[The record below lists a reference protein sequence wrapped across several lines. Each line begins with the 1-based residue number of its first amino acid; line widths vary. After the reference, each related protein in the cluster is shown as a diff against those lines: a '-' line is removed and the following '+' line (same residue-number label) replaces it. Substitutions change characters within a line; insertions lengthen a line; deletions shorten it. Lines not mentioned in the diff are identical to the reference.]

1 MTDVI
6 TPKVRS
12 AENMVR
18 RARGATRDPK
28 SPACP
33 VCHARMW
40 ISFFFDGTGNH
51 REKDFPVRHSN
62 VAALFDAHEND
73 PDNGVIALYYEGLG
87 REFRF
92 DERYEEFRAP
102 VRNGVRK
109 VVREGYQEEDGRAL
123 GLGFADGITER
134 LEKAVFEFADRVDL
148 MRSLRRVDEIN
159 LAAFGFSRGATEAR
173 AFMHWLAVH
182 SKVTRSGNQLRY
194 DGVPLNIKFLGIFDT
209 VESVGGAGV
218 NRLPELIKT
227 TVPAFVERCTHIV
240 AAHELRAAFPLTVVD
255 GHRRCIVYP
264 GAHADIGGGYE
275 AGEQGRSDKLARI
288 ALLNMLDEARG
299 AGLKMMSLG
308 ELKQNARW
316 DDRFKPSFDIPQP
329 DIDALTRFMQVVR
342 PSGSVHA
349 HFEAHMTQYWRW
361 IDAGLAIEDARE
373 NQAAARAANDRARM
387 EDARI
392 QQHLLRNLAR
402 TRTGRGGPRNDST
415 PTVDPAVEHLF
426 ENYAHDS
433 FEHFSLSG
441 GTAMTDMSIADYYKI
456 RTLSPPSG

>member
-1 MTDVI
+1 MTNAI

-12 AENMVR
+12 VENMVR
-18 RARGATRDPK
+18 RAREKTRTQHN
-28 SPACP
+28 SACP
-33 VCHARMW
+33 TCHITLW
-40 ISFFFDGTGNH
+40 ISLFFDGTGNH
-51 REKDFPVRHSN
+51 REKDFPLTHSN
-62 VAALFDAHEND
+62 VAALFDAHFND
-73 PDNGVIALYYEGLG
+73 PEQGVSPLYYEGLG
-87 REFRF
+87 RAFNFE
-92 DERYEEFRAP
+92 DRYEEIRAP
-102 VRNGVRK
+102 VRSGVRK
-109 VVREGYQEEDGRAL
+109 VVHEGDEEEDGRTL

-134 LEKAVFEFADRVDL
+134 LEKAEFDFSTMVDDW
-148 MRSLRRVDEIN
+148 RAVRRVDEIN

-173 AFMHWLAVH
+173 AFMHWLAAH

-209 VESVGGAGV
+209 VGSVGGAGV

-299 AGLKMMSLG
+299 TGLKMRSLN
-308 ELKQNARW
+308 ELKA
-316 DDRFKPSFDIPQP
+316 DDDWNNLYSPSFDVPQP
-329 DIDALTRFMQVVR
+329 DIDALSKYLQIVR
-342 PSGSVHA
+342 PSGSVQA
-349 HFEAHMTQYWRW
+349 HFEAHMTHYWRW
-361 IDAGLAIEDARE
+361 IDSGLAIEDVRE
-373 NQAAARAANDRARM
+373 NQAAARAANDRTRM

-402 TRTGRGGPRNDST
+402 TRTGRGGPRTEAT

-426 ENYAHDS
+426 ENYVHDS

-441 GTAMTDMSIADYYKI
+441 GTAMTDMSIANYYKL
-456 RTLSPPSG
+456 RTINQPSG